1 MKKLFFA
8 VAAISFSLPA
18 LSAFA
23 DTLELK
29 NGSVIQGTFISASA
43 AQISF
48 RVGPRLQHYAVAE
61 VISVK
66 FDPDLI
72 GSAHYRSYA
81 APSQRSLTAQPLNNT
96 SAPHPSNYSTAPS
109 LSNNAP
115 VPPPSNDTPAPQPAN
130 NAPPPPAQVS
140 SAPVGAGSGIN
151 LPVGTRLIIR
161 MVDGVDSDHNRVGDR
176 FAAMLDQPLYVNQT
190 LVAPRGTS
198 VYGRLEE
205 AKQTAQLTGKAQL
218 RLSLNGIVVNGQ
230 HYVLSTGDYELSGKS
245 RSTNTVT
252 KAGGGVAAGAPVG
265 AVAGD
270 GKVTAPGAGVGNGAG
285 IVASLATKGDQIH
298 VPSETLL
305 DFSLDQPVTLPIAQA
320 N

>member
-1 MKKLFFA
+1 VKKLFFA
-8 VAAISFSLPA
+8 VTAISFSLPA

-61 VISVK
+61 VTSVK

-81 APSQRSLTAQPLNNT
+81 T
-96 SAPHPSNYSTAPS
+96 SAERSSA
-109 LSNNAP
+109 
-115 VPPPSNDTPAPQPAN
+115 PPSSHSVPAPLPANNTPAPQQAN
-130 NAPPPPAQVS
+130 NASAPPQVS
-140 SAPVGAGSGIN
+140 SVPVGAGSGIN
-151 LPVGTRLIIR
+151 LPAGTRLIIR

-176 FAAMLDQPLYVNQT
+176 FAAMLDQPLYLNRT

-245 RSTNTVT
+245 RSSNTVT

-270 GKVTAPGAGVGNGAG
+270 GKVGAPGAGVGNGAG
-285 IVASLATKGDQIH
+285 MVTPLATKGDQIH

-305 DFSLDQPVTLPIAQA
+305 EFSLDQPVTLPIAQT

>member
-1 MKKLFFA
+1 MRKVFF
-8 VAAISFSLPA
+8 VILAIGFCMPA

-29 NGSVIQGTFISASA
+29 NGSVIQGTFIGASP

-48 RVGPRLQHYAVAE
+48 RVGPRLQHYAVAN
-61 VISVK
+61 VVSLR
-66 FDPDLI
+66 FDPDLA
-72 GSAHYRSYA
+72 GSAHYRGYAPSSERSYA
-81 APSQRSLTAQPLNNT
+81 NPPSN
-96 SAPHPSNYSTAPS
+96 SAPAPQPSNYSPAPS
-109 LSNNAP
+109 PPNNAP
-115 VPPPSNDTPAPQPAN
+115 APSPSNSAPVSERTGYSPAPQTSSVPAGL
-130 NAPPPPAQVS
+130 ADGISIPA
-140 SAPVGAGSGIN
+140 
-151 LPVGTRLIIR
+151 GTRLTIR

-205 AKQTAQLTGKAQL
+205 AKQTGQLTGKAQF

-230 HYVLSTGDYELSGKS
+230 HYALSTGDYELSGKS
-245 RSTNTVT
+245 RASNTVT
-252 KAGGGVAAGAPVG
+252 KAGGGIAAGAPMG
-265 AVAGD
+265 ASA
-270 GKVTAPGAGVGNGAG
+270 GAG
-285 IVASLATKGDQIH
+285 IVAPIATGGDQIH

-305 DFSLDQPVTLPIAQA
+305 DFSLDQPVKLPVTQT

>member
-1 MKKLFFA
+1 VKKLFFA
-8 VAAISFSLPA
+8 VTAISFSLPA

-61 VISVK
+61 VTSVK

-81 APSQRSLTAQPLNNT
+81 TPSQRSLTAPPLNNT
-96 SAPHPSNYSTAPS
+96 SAPHPSNYSPPPS

-115 VPPPSNDTPAPQPAN
+115 VQPPVNNSPAPQPAN
-130 NAPPPPAQVS
+130 NAPAPAQVS
-140 SAPVGAGSGIN
+140 SVPVGAGSRIN
-151 LPVGTRLIIR
+151 LPSGTRLIIR

-176 FAAMLDQPLYVNQT
+176 FAAMLDQPLYVNQM

-205 AKQTAQLTGKAQL
+205 AKQTAQLTGKTQL

-245 RSTNTVT
+245 RSSNTVT
-252 KAGGGVAAGAPVG
+252 KAGGGVAAGAPIG
-265 AVAGD
+265 AGADD
-270 GKVTAPGAGVGNGAG
+270 GKVVAPGAGVGNGAG
-285 IVASLATKGDQIH
+285 IVTPLATKGDQIH

-305 DFSLDQPVTLPIAQA
+305 EFSLDQPVTLPITQA

>member
-1 MKKLFFA
+1 VKKLFFA
-8 VAAISFSLPA
+8 VTAISFSLPA
-18 LSAFA
+18 LFAFA

-29 NGSVIQGTFISASA
+29 NGSRIQGTFIGASA

-61 VISVK
+61 VAAVK

-81 APSQRSLTAQPLNNT
+81 PSAKRS
-96 SAPHPSNYSTAPS
+96 SA
-109 LSNNAP
+109 
-115 VPPPSNDTPAPQPAN
+115 PPPSHSVPAPLPVNNSPAPQPAN
-130 NAPPPPAQVS
+130 NAPAPPPQVG
-140 SAPVGAGSGIN
+140 SAPVRAGNEIS
-151 LPVGTRLIIR
+151 LPAGTRLIIR
-161 MVDGVDSDHNRVGDR
+161 MVDDVDSDHNRVGDR

-205 AKQTAQLTGKAQL
+205 EKQTRQLTGKAQL

-245 RSTNTVT
+245 RSSNTVT

-270 GKVTAPGAGVGNGAG
+270 GKVVAPGAGVGNGAG
-285 IVASLATKGDQIH
+285 IATPLATKGDQIH

-305 DFSLDQPVTLPIAQA
+305 EFSLDQPVTLPIAQA